1 MVERLVVIDEFDD
14 LLSFLCK
21 YIEEHASSLRELAE
35 GYGASAPPFAIAI
48 QGDDSFGIHCD
59 FLSYY
64 VDLIA
69 VDLVA
74 LLGFK
79 LKFNFVTSD
88 MFSLDYCSRNFYY
101 IDSYPGFILAP
112 KPFKVLN
119 KIAWSTK
126 PKQDLLVHNRGVALG
141 LYNDSRVVPFLREY
155 VDRILELTSEVEVDP
170 MNNPFAIHL
179 HDEYDMDSRNYDLM
193 YQRYGLTESDV
204 LSFESSLKEAWTFPF
219 YVGAH
224 FTRSHIQT
232 DS

>member
-1 MVERLVVIDEFDD
+1 MRHF
-14 LLSFLCK
+14 LSK
-21 YIEEHASSLRELAE
+21 YVQENASSLVELAE
-35 GYGASAPPFAIAI
+35 GYGASAPPFSIAI
-48 QGDDSFGIHCD
+48 QGDDSFGIHSD
-59 FLSYY
+59 FLSPY

-79 LKFNFVTSD
+79 LKFNLVTDD

-119 KIAWSTK
+119 KIAWSTR
-126 PKQDLLVHNRGVALG
+126 PKEDLHVHNRGVALG
-141 LYNDSRVVPFLREY
+141 LYTDSRVVPFLREY
-155 VDRILELTSEVEVDP
+155 VDYLLELTAEVDASASL
-170 MNNPFAIHL
+170 NPHSIHL
-179 HDEYDMDSRNYDLM
+179 HDEYDMDSRNYDLL

-204 LSFESSLKEAWTFPF
+204 LAFKSSLQEATDFPF

-224 FTRSHIQT
+224 FNRSHIET